1 MKSEREGYQVLL
13 VEDNPGDV
21 GLIRRALAK
30 GRIRTQ
36 LHVTHDG
43 PEALEYLAR
52 CSSHSAEGNASDD
65 SGFRRPDL
73 ILLDLSLPKM
83 DGCEVLAHIRQDIR
97 LLSVPVVILSSSQ
110 AEQDVVRSYEH
121 CANCFITKPLDLERY
136 MAVIGSVQQFWLA
149 SAKLPRNGTHG

>member
-43 PEALEYLAR
+43 PEALEYLW
-52 CSSHSAEGNASDD
+52 HSA
-65 SGFRRPDL
+65 SGP
-73 ILLDLSLPKM
+73 
-83 DGCEVLAHIRQDIR
+83 
-97 LLSVPVVILSSSQ
+97 
-110 AEQDVVRSYEH
+110 
-121 CANCFITKPLDLERY
+121 T
-136 MAVIGSVQQFWLA
+136 
-149 SAKLPRNGTHG
+149 